1 MKVVAYLNG
10 IPFGNKNL
18 DKPKMLTDFIA
29 GVNKVGDT
37 GIVVSAGGPV
47 DCDVAVLQGFVH
59 ENSRNTPHLKLR
71 REVIEFQKAKNK
83 RTIIIDS
90 NLFLYRAAPTNYLR
104 FSYDGVFP
112 NTGEYCNAESSNT
125 NWNNIKKELNFD
137 LQPWKKTGDYILLC
151 LQRGGGWSMGK
162 VDVESWAKQTIKQI
176 KTLTSTP
183 IVVRGHPGDRFSGN
197 VVESLKKLGITP
209 STNGSLLLDLASA
222 KACVTFNSS
231 PGVAS
236 AIEGVPTFVLDPSR
250 SQATPVSHTSLEFL
264 ENPKEFDRTQWIQ
277 NIAQCH
283 WNFDDMSSGRT
294 WQYMKQWAVK

>member
-1 MKVVAYLNG
+1 MKVVSYLNG
-10 IPFGNKNL
+10 IPYANKNL

-29 GVNKVGDT
+29 GVNKVGDE
-37 GIVVSAGGPV
+37 GIVVSSGGPV
-47 DCDVAVLQGFVH
+47 ECDVAVLQGFVH
-59 ENSRNTPHLKLR
+59 EKSRNTPHLKLR
-71 REVIEFQKAKNK
+71 RDVIEFQKSRNK

-90 NLFLYRAAPTNYLR
+90 NLFLYRNDANTYLR

-112 NTGEYCNAESSNT
+112 NTGEYCNTNSLDT
-125 NWNNIKKELNFD
+125 NWNNIKKELKFD
-137 LQPWKKTGDYILLC
+137 LQPWKTTGDYILLC
-151 LQRGGGWSMGK
+151 LQRSGGWSMGK
-162 VDVESWAKQTIKQI
+162 VDVETWAKQTIKQI
-176 KTLTSTP
+176 KAITSTP

-197 VVESLKKLGITP
+197 VVSNLIKFGGIP
-209 STNGSLLLDLASA
+209 STNVSLLEDLSKA

-236 AIEGVPTFVLDPSR
+236 AIEGVPTFVLDPVR

-283 WNFDDMSSGRT
+283 WNFEDMSSGNV
-294 WQYMKQWAVK
+294 WQHMKQWAVK